1 MMRLMW
7 LLEAKIVRYS
17 NIIGYEISSQ
27 RMLEIKILNQK
38 CWVILM
44 ITIALQNLVELSK
57 NILVIHLSK

>member
-1 MMRLMW
+1 
-7 LLEAKIVRYS
+7 
-17 NIIGYEISSQ
+17 
-27 RMLEIKILNQK
+27 MLEIKILNQK